1 MNAASF
7 LVNTAASGLIKMK
20 LHFPPYEAVNKLL
33 DELVQKRAPAFPS
46 SVLGAISN
54 NLISLLATKMSC
66 LNFMFVPSQALRQE

>member
-33 DELVQKRAPAFPS
+33 DELVQKDLPTRWSRFLSFS
-46 SVLGAISN
+46 STIFKTTSGA
-54 NLISLLATKMSC
+54 K
-66 LNFMFVPSQALRQE
+66 LN